1 MANKKILNKKQGMH
15 ICNYYYIHK
24 LVKEKNPTN
33 IFYEET
39 SLGRTTISTQNF
51 RTFPRQNPQKSIFQD
66 RKKFQDISRTSG
78 LSKTCGNPVFSTKIS
93 IESFNE
99 ISLIRRSVNNSYGYR
114 FSFWQKKFK

>member
-39 SLGRTTISTQNF
+39 SLGRTTISTQNL

-66 RKKFQDISRTSG
+66 GKNFRIFPGLWDFLGRVETLFLVPKFPLRV
-78 LSKTCGNPVFSTKIS
+78 LMK
-93 IESFNE
+93 
-99 ISLIRRSVNNSYGYR
+99 LA
-114 FSFWQKKFK
+114 